1 VKAIAGSVGGITEAL
16 FLQPMDVV
24 KTRLQLDR
32 VGRYTGVRDCLAKT
46 AEQEG
51 TRALWKGLTPFATH
65 LSLKYMLRMGTN
77 AVYQNAL
84 RDEHGDLSGRARLA
98 AGFGAGVTEALVIV
112 TPFEVVKIKLQQQRG
127 MDASQLRYKGP
138 LHCAAAVVR
147 EHGPLG
153 LWAGAAPTVLRNGTN
168 QMCMFWA
175 KSGVDGFLWDKRDG
189 DGRVLHPLQSMVS
202 GAVAATLGPFATG
215 PFDVVKTRLMVRPV
229 LLLRCAALCV
239 PCLSERVRTR
249 AAFKTP
255 HVSHVCLR
263 IYLTLCVLRFASCP
277 PRRATG
283 AGAVSGRGA
292 QVPRPGARADAH
304 SSRRRLPGAVE
315 GPAAAPAAHTARP
328 GHHLGGG
335 GPAGGH
341 VRAGVRRPGARS
353 SGTLAQRSQQC
364 VLMQPASSITGR
376 VHRPR
381 RGCQQPALRRRSKR
395 GELQATPGCRLRRSG
410 RS

>member
-1 VKAIAGSVGGITEAL
+1 MKAIAGSVGGITEAL

-84 RDEHGDLSGRARLA
+84 RDEHGNLSGRARLA

-127 MDASQLRYKGP
+127 MDATQLRYKGP

-229 LLLRCAALCV
+229 LLLRCDALCV
-239 PCLSERVRTR
+239 PCLSERAQTR

-255 HVSHVCLR
+255 HV
-263 IYLTLCVLRFASCP
+263 TCVAC
-277 PRRATG
+277 
-283 AGAVSGRGA
+283 VS
-292 QVPRPGARADAH
+292 
-304 SSRRRLPGAVE
+304 
-315 GPAAAPAAHTARP
+315 
-328 GHHLGGG
+328 
-335 GPAGGH
+335 
-341 VRAGVRRPGARS
+341 
-353 SGTLAQRSQQC
+353 
-364 VLMQPASSITGR
+364 I
-376 VHRPR
+376 
-381 RGCQQPALRRRSKR
+381 
-395 GELQATPGCRLRRSG
+395 
-410 RS
+410 